1 MSPAEAASTTGELM
15 GSSNFLFLVLMVST
29 IDYDCT
35 PELLA
40 ANTNGEQQ
48 TSVPNQDATV
58 KIRYIT
64 HVISGRRSRVNSPS
78 ASMSWR
84 GRLHHKSSRRF
95 AAVKNALLH
104 RRPPPDVPEIQEQRK
119 VSDKTV
125 DSENTVCRRPSLRED
140 SPIAMQRRSQPDDD
154 ILQRTTTEK
163 IKIPKSRPIPEYSFR
178 DFSGITQGSG
188 CSEYTPPALCS
199 LPSYMLHQR
208 LFSNM
213 GMQNRQA
220 RAFDDFNHL
229 AEFHNFYTLIP
240 PEHDP
245 ISK

>member
-1 MSPAEAASTTGELM
+1 
-15 GSSNFLFLVLMVST
+15 
-29 IDYDCT
+29 
-35 PELLA
+35 
-40 ANTNGEQQ
+40 
-48 TSVPNQDATV
+48 
-58 KIRYIT
+58 
-64 HVISGRRSRVNSPS
+64 
-78 ASMSWR
+78 MSWR

-95 AAVKNALLH
+95 VAVKNALLH
-104 RRPPPDVPEIQEQRK
+104 RRPPEVPDIQEQRK

-125 DSENTVCRRPSLRED
+125 ASTVSSENTVCRRPSRRED
-140 SPIAMQRRSQPDDD
+140 SPIAMQSRSQPDDD
-154 ILQRTTTEK
+154 ILQRTSTDK

-213 GMQNRQA
+213 GLQNRQE
-220 RAFDDFNHL
+220 RAFADFNYL
-229 AEFHNFYTLIP
+229 AEFHHFYTLIR